1 MELSLLSYLN
11 RAQLKIDPFPHFIV
25 ENVLPEALYSRLDSS
40 FPESLMLSESDS
52 IVNDRG
58 HTKRLLRRSFD
69 DFEGID
75 DIWYSFSKVNSGA
88 DFFNAIVNFFLATSI
103 DTFYPSLRKQ
113 LLNLEVV
120 PRRDLVVHDSGKLL
134 TDFQLVLNKPVNDS
148 FTSRSPHLDNPQ
160 QIFALL
166 YYMRKPD
173 DFSVGGGLSLFSPT
187 ESALHEQH
195 GRNRSID
202 EKFLRPRYIL
212 PYSSNTLILFL
223 NTRASY
229 HSVQPIYRQNVVR
242 RSVNII
248 GELPPGSRL
257 FKV

>member
-1 MELSLLSYLN
+1 MELSLLSYLK
-11 RAQLKIDPFPHFIV
+11 RAQVKLDPFPHLIV
-25 ENVLPEALYSRLDSS
+25 ENVLPEALYTQLDST
-40 FPESLMLSESDS
+40 FPESLMLSDS
-52 IVNDRG
+52 KNIINDRG

-69 DFEGID
+69 SFDRID
-75 DIWYSFSKVNSGA
+75 DIWYSFSKANSGP
-88 DFFNAIVNFFLATSI
+88 DFFKAVVNFFLADCIDSI
-103 DTFYPSLRKQ
+103 YPSLRKQ
-113 LLNLEVV
+113 LINFEVV
-120 PRRDLVVHDSGKLL
+120 PRTGQETNDSGKLL

-166 YYMRKPD
+166 YYMRKSD

-187 ESALHEQH
+187 ENALREQH

-202 EKFLRPRYIL
+202 EKFLRPRSIL

-223 NTRASY
+223 NTRGSY
-229 HSVQPIYRQNVVR
+229 HSVQPIYRQNVAR

>member
-1 MELSLLSYLN
+1 MELCLLSYLN
-11 RAQLKIDPFPHFIV
+11 RAQLKTDPFPHFIV
-25 ENVLPEALYSRLDSS
+25 ENVLPETIYSRLDSS
-40 FPESLMLSESDS
+40 FPESLMLSDSSD

-58 HTKRLLRRSFD
+58 HTKRLLQRSFD
-69 DFEGID
+69 KLEGID
-75 DIWYSFSKVNSGA
+75 DIWHSFSKVNTGI
-88 DFFNAIVNFFLATSI
+88 DFFNAVVNFFLASSI
-103 DTFYPSLRKQ
+103 DSLYPSLRKQ
-113 LLNLEVV
+113 IVNLDVV
-120 PRRDLVVHDSGKLL
+120 HRTGKDVHDSGKLL

-148 FTSRSPHLDNPQ
+148 FTSRSAHLDNPQ
-160 QIFALL
+160 QLFALL

-173 DFSVGGGLSLFSPT
+173 DFSVGGGLSLYSPT
-187 ESALHEQH
+187 DSVFGQQH

-202 EKFLRPRYIL
+202 EKFLRPRCIL

-257 FKV
+257 FKI